1 MKKYTIL
8 ITPLT
13 ETGVRVDAPYT
24 IIIESD
30 RIDWSMEQYQRNRDA
45 FNWEIKEVN
54 EYDV

>member
-8 ITPLT
+8 VTPLT
-13 ETGVRVDAPYT
+13 KTGGRVGAPYT

-54 EYDV
+54 E

>member
-8 ITPLT
+8 VAPLNT
-13 ETGVRVDAPYT
+13 TGEPYT
-24 IIIESD
+24 VIIESD

-54 EYDV
+54 E

>member
-8 ITPLT
+8 ITPMGLRSG
-13 ETGVRVDAPYT
+13 EPYT
-24 IIIESD
+24 IIIDSD
-30 RIDWSMEQYQRNRDA
+30 RINWSMEQYQRNRDA

>member
-8 ITPLT
+8 VTPLNK
-13 ETGVRVDAPYT
+13 TGEPYT

-30 RIDWSMEQYQRNRDA
+30 RIDWSMAQYQRNRDA

>member
-13 ETGVRVDAPYT
+13 KTGGRVDAPYT

-54 EYDV
+54 E

>member
-8 ITPLT
+8 VTPLNN
-13 ETGVRVDAPYT
+13 TGEPYT

-30 RIDWSMEQYQRNRDA
+30 RINWSMEQYQRNRDA